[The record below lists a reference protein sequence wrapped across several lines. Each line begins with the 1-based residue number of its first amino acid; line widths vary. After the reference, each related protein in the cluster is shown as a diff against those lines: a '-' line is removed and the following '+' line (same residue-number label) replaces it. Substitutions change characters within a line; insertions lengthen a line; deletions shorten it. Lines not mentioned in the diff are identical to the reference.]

1 MSDNLKV
8 LGQSAPAAT
17 TETVLYTVPNM
28 TQTTI
33 SSIVICNRNNSNHS
47 YRINVSVAGAT
58 TSNKEYLFYDV
69 ISTANTTQAHV
80 IGITL
85 NQTDVV
91 KVYAD
96 AAHLSFSLFGC
107 ETTEEDR

>member
-17 TETVLYTVPNM
+17 TETVLYTVPDM

-47 YRINVSVAGAT
+47 YDTNRNGTNNNHTTIITIISSINVKDTRPAVFDTVSM
-58 TSNKEYLFYDV
+58 
-69 ISTANTTQAHV
+69 
-80 IGITL
+80 
-85 NQTDVV
+85 
-91 KVYAD
+91 
-96 AAHLSFSLFGC
+96 
-107 ETTEEDR
+107 ETGPEKQRL